1 MKINAAQV
9 AMLLVAV
16 LSAVGAWAFNRNDY
30 LAVET
35 YLQQAALEIE
45 QRIEDQ
51 ISVLYAARGLFL
63 TIGEVD
69 RAVFKDYLKASDVQ
83 RRVPGMQGVGFA
95 KRFLPGEEE
104 AVETRLRRDYG
115 VDRTIWPE
123 TEQNLR
129 YPIVLLEPD
138 DDRNRAALGFD
149 MFSEAVRREA
159 MMAAM
164 QSGQATASR
173 PVKLVQE
180 IDDEQQAGFLIY
192 LPMFAKG
199 NSGGAPDGYVYAPF
213 RAHDL
218 FRAVLST
225 IPNVDLVAAY
235 SEGADNA
242 IALYGGE
249 DDLWG
254 AHEFVI
260 KVGGRDWTIYLKPK
274 GQRFSAWRVASL
286 LSVIAGIMATLFFWR
301 LFRENETRIQTLQAL
316 ADERKARADLK
327 DLYLKE
333 TNHRFK
339 NLLARILSIAR
350 LSSRS
355 ASNLDEY
362 LRDFSRRIEAM
373 SRVQDLLAASARK
386 SATLNA
392 LLRDEINLMCE
403 TSDKILS
410 LAGPEVELSES
421 QVQALGLV
429 VHELA
434 TNSAKYG
441 AFKSESKIDI
451 SWDRVS
457 KSAGCD
463 EVRISWVEHGFDD
476 VDPDLDREG
485 FGSKLAKLMVEGQ
498 LEGVFERRFERPSL
512 LIEISFPLSR

>member
-1 MKINAAQV
+1 MKINAAQLV
-9 AMLLVAV
+9 MLLVAV
-16 LSAVGAWAFNRNDY
+16 LSAIGAWAFNRNDY

-45 QRIEDQ
+45 QRIEGQ

-69 RAVFKDYLKASDVQ
+69 RAVFKDYLKASEVR
-83 RRVPGMQGVGFA
+83 RRVPGMQGVGYA
-95 KRFLPGEEE
+95 QRFLPGEEE
-104 AVETRLRRDYG
+104 AVESRLRRDYG

-123 TEQNLR
+123 TDQNLR

-138 DDRNRAALGFD
+138 DERNRAALGFD

-159 MMAAM
+159 MMAAL

-180 IDDEQQAGFLIY
+180 IDEETQAGFLIY
-192 LPMFAKG
+192 LPMFAQG
-199 NSGGAPDGYVYAPF
+199 NTGGAPDGYVYAPF

-225 IPNVDLVAAY
+225 IPNIDLVAAY
-235 SEGADNA
+235 SEGAEND
-242 IALYGGE
+242 IALYGG
-249 DDLWG
+249 DDDVWG
-254 AHEFVI
+254 AHDFVI
-260 KVGGRDWTIYLKPK
+260 KVGGRDWTIYLKTER
-274 GQRFSAWRVASL
+274 QHFSAWRVASL
-286 LSVIAGIMATLFFWR
+286 LSIIAGIMAILFFWR

-386 SATLNA
+386 SATLSS

-403 TSDKILS
+403 TSDEILS

-429 VHELA
+429 IHELA

-441 AFKSESKIDI
+441 AFKKESGIDI
-451 SWDRVS
+451 SWKCS
-457 KSAGCD
+457 KHSTGYD
-463 EVRISWVEHGFDD
+463 EVRLLWIEKGFEDD
-476 VDPDLDREG
+476 EPDLDREG

-498 LEGVFERRFERPSL
+498 LEGVFQRRFEKPTL
-512 LIEISFPLSR
+512 VIEISFPL